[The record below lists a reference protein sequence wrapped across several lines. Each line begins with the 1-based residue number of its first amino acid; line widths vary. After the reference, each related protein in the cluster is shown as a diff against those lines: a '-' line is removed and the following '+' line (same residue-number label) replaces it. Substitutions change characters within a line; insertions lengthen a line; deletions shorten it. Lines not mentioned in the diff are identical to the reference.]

1 MIKFRE
7 RIRYGKE
14 VLHVTSPSRASDA
27 ELSQLTHGAA
37 SWAFSPFPQLILEEG
52 ASLSAQGRQAQ

>member
-27 ELSQLTHGAA
+27 KSADAWGSILGLFPLS
-37 SWAFSPFPQLILEEG
+37 SVDP
-52 ASLSAQGRQAQ
+52 